1 MIRVLKKRPRSDNAV
16 IETRRSSGSVGR
28 RVYLGLLGLLVLA
41 IANYLWGARFVLN
54 ADGFVLREQTVVEA
68 IYLAKVESIPV
79 REGQHV
85 SAGEPLLQLRSIEI
99 LERLAELSA
108 RHAGLVQRS
117 AELKTDA
124 LVASQL
130 APLAQRREQEA
141 QAALGNV
148 EALTKDGL
156 TTAARREEVLRALN
170 DAREA
175 QLRYSAQAEALR
187 KDLPSIESARNS
199 AAAALANLRE
209 QYAGGV
215 VRAPTDGFIGVA
227 SPSPGEVFRPGEP
240 LIKIYSGS
248 PFCLAYLPND
258 YLFPIR
264 EGAKVLVRSGRRSA
278 HGVIDEIL
286 PVSSV
291 LPDEFQQRFRPQD
304 RSQLAKIRFED
315 ETEFSIGEKVSVS
328 LRPFR

>member
-1 MIRVLKKRPRSDNAV
+1 MIRVLKKRPRTDNTVA
-16 IETRRSSGSVGR
+16 EARRSSGNTGR
-28 RVYLGLLGLLVLA
+28 RVYLGLLAVLALA
-41 IANYLWGARFVLN
+41 IANYLWGNQVFLS
-54 ADGFVLREQTVVEA
+54 ADGFVLRDQTVVEA
-68 IYLAKVESIPV
+68 TYLAKVESIPV
-79 REGQHV
+79 REGQRV

-141 QAALGNV
+141 RAALDSV
-148 EALTKDGL
+148 ESLSRDGL
-156 TTAARREEVLRALN
+156 TTAARRGEVLQALN

-175 QLRYSAQAEALR
+175 RLRYSAQAEALS
-187 KDLPSIESARNS
+187 KDLPSIENARHS
-199 AAAALANLRE
+199 AAAALANLLE
-209 QYAGGV
+209 QYADGV
-215 VRAPTDGFIGVA
+215 VRAPTDGFIGAA

-240 LIKIYSGS
+240 LIQIYSGS
-248 PFCLAYLPND
+248 TFCLAYLPSD

-264 EGAKVLVRSGRRSA
+264 EGARVVVRSGRRSA

-286 PVSSV
+286 PVSGV
-291 LPDEFQQRFRPQD
+291 LPDEFQQSFRPQD

-315 ETEFSIGEKVSVS
+315 EPEFSIGEKVTVS
-328 LRPFR
+328 LRHF